1 MTAASG
7 WARKGSLIGAAAL
20 VAACSQG
27 EAPPEGG
34 EAAAAPPVPVR
45 DTATVLAES
54 LPADW
59 RPLDDENT
67 LYMELPSGRVV
78 IEMAPAYAPNHVANI
93 KALVREGFFD
103 GLGIVRTQDNYVVQ
117 WGDPEGAH
125 EVKAAARSLPA
136 EFAVPLT
143 PELPF
148 APLNSVDGYAKEVG
162 FANGF
167 YAGRDREAG
176 LAWLA
181 HCYGMVGVGRDTAP
195 DSGGG
200 TELYA
205 VIGHAPRH
213 LDRNV
218 TLFGR
223 VVQGMEQFSTLK
235 RGTGVLGFYETI
247 PERTSIT
254 SIRVAADVPEAG
266 RVKLEVLRTDTPTFA
281 ALVDSRR
288 HRQDEWFQ
296 YDVGHVELCN
306 VPIPVRKV
314 TATP

>member
-1 MTAASG
+1 MSAVSLCV
-7 WARKGSLIGAAAL
+7 RMGSLIGAAGL
-20 VAACSQG
+20 VAGCSQG
-27 EAPPEGG
+27 EAPPAGV
-34 EAAAAPPVPVR
+34 AAAPAAPVR

-54 LPADW
+54 AASDW

-117 WGDPEGAH
+117 WGDPEGDH
-125 EVKAAARSLPA
+125 QVKVAAASLPG

-143 PELPF
+143 ADLPF
-148 APLNSVDGYAKEVG
+148 APLASVDGYAKEVG

-167 YAGRDREAG
+167 YAGRDPDAG

-181 HCYGMVGVGRDTAP
+181 HCYGMVGVGRDTSP

-223 VVQGMEQFSTLK
+223 VVQGVEQFSTLK
-235 RGTGVLGFYETI
+235 RGTGALGFYETVA
-247 PERTSIT
+247 ERTPINSVK
-254 SIRVAADVPEAG
+254 VAADVPEAE

-281 ALVDSRR
+281 ALIDSRR

-306 VPIPVRKV
+306 IPIPVRRL
-314 TATP
+314 

>member
-1 MTAASG
+1 MTVASG
-7 WARKGSLIGAAAL
+7 WVRAGSVTLAAAL
-20 VAACSQG
+20 AAACNR
-27 EAPPEGG
+27 AAVPPPEVT
-34 EAAAAPPVPVR
+34 AAPAAPVR

-54 LPADW
+54 APADW

-67 LYMELPSGRVV
+67 LYLELPGGRVV

-125 EVKAAARSLPA
+125 QVKAAATSLPG
-136 EFAVPLT
+136 EFAVSLT
-143 PELPF
+143 PEQPF
-148 APLNSVDGYAKEVG
+148 APLTSVDGYAKEVG

-167 YAGRDREAG
+167 YAGRDPEAG

-181 HCYGMVGVGRDTAP
+181 HCYGMVGVGRDAAP

-218 TLFGR
+218 TLVGR
-223 VVQGMEQFSTLK
+223 VVQGIDLFSTLK
-235 RGTGVLGFYETI
+235 RGTGVLGFYETQL
-247 PERTSIT
+247 ERASIT
-254 SIRVAADVPEAG
+254 SMRVAADVPEEERA
-266 RVKLEVLRTDTPTFA
+266 KLEVLRTDTPTFA
-281 ALVDSRR
+281 ALVESRR
-288 HRQDEWFQ
+288 HRRDEWFQ

-306 VPIPVRKV
+306 VPIPVR
-314 TATP
+314 TIPDAL